1 MRKENEDMRVLWLCN
16 MVPGRVIGEHGK
28 GLWMDHVLDGM
39 LRLGVTVH
47 VLGRGPKAASG
58 TPEEGLSYTAFEEP
72 VPYLYYP
79 ELEQQ
84 FGAELKDFQP
94 DVIHIWGTEYGHTL
108 AMMKACESLNLLD
121 RAVIS
126 IQGLCSFVT
135 RHHNEGFPQSIIHKF
150 SLRDLI
156 RRENLALQAQV
167 YAKRGKLELEA
178 LAMAR
183 HVIGRT
189 EWDRACTQQ
198 VSPNAQYHFCNETMR
213 ENFYTGTWSY
223 DNCCKHRIF
232 APNWTDPSKGF
243 HNLLEAFP
251 EILRHYPDATIWV
264 TGKSCYPA
272 TWKDRLRI
280 RAHHKY
286 LIDLIEKNGLKDKIH
301 FTGRL
306 SAEEMKQAF
315 LNANVFV
322 LPSPVENSP
331 NTVCE
336 SMLLGVPCVSTAVG
350 GLMHMLRH
358 GEEGFL
364 YQSTAPYML
373 AYYVK
378 RVFEM
383 GKDAEKLGLA
393 AQAHARK
400 THDSEHNLNTLVAI
414 YKTVGGKE

>member
-1 MRKENEDMRVLWLCN
+1 MRILWLCN
-16 MVPGRVIGEHGK
+16 MIPGRVLGRYGS
-28 GLWMDHVLDGM
+28 GFWMDHVLDGL
-39 LRLGVTVH
+39 LRKGITVH
-47 VLGRGPKAASG
+47 VLGKGTKASSG
-58 TPEEGLSYTAFEEP
+58 APEEQLSYAAFEEP
-72 VPYLYYP
+72 VPYRYYP
-79 ELEQQ
+79 EIERQFCTELER
-84 FGAELKDFQP
+84 FQP

-108 AMMKACESLNLLD
+108 AMMNACRTLGMLD
-121 RAVIS
+121 RTVIS
-126 IQGLCSFVT
+126 IQGLCSFVP
-135 RHHNEGFPQSIIHKF
+135 RHHNEGLPNHIIHRSSF
-150 SLRDLI
+150 RDLI
-156 RRENLALQAQV
+156 RRENLAQQANI

-198 VSPNAQYHFCNETMR
+198 VSPNAEYHFCNETMR
-213 ENFYTGTWSY
+213 ENFYSGAWSY
-223 DNCCKHRIF
+223 ENCCKHRIF

-243 HNLLEAFP
+243 HYLLEAFP

-272 TWKDRLRI
+272 TLKDRIRS

-286 LIDLIEKNGLKDKIH
+286 LIHLIEKYGLKDKIH
-301 FTGRL
+301 FTGKL

-315 LNANVFV
+315 LDANVFV
-322 LPSPVENSP
+322 LPSTIENSP

-336 SMLLGVPCVSTAVG
+336 SMLLGVPCVSAAVG

-364 YQSTAPYML
+364 YLSTAPYML

-383 GKDAEKLGLA
+383 GKDAEQLGLA
-393 AQAHARK
+393 ARNHAQK
-400 THDSEHNLNTLVAI
+400 THDSENNLNTLIGI
-414 YKTVGGKE
+414 YKTVAGKD